1 MSRNR
6 TVDRRREREREK
18 RRQQQITL
26 VVVLVAVVLLAALA
40 LILANQPAEAPIP
53 AESAALYAGIPQS
66 TSEEGF
72 PRLGNPDAP
81 VKVVDYSSFDCPHC
95 RTFHD
100 EVLPTILDRV
110 RAGEVVFTY
119 VPLYLNVG
127 EGASRAAICAG
138 EQDKFWEF
146 HDALFNWQGLYG
158 NQAFANNRLE
168 TGVDNLGLNRSEWDQ
183 CMGSELPGS
192 IVTASRNAA
201 NALPGFEGTPTI
213 TVNGIIVTPDLTN
226 VVRAIN
232 EELAKS
238 GGAVPLP
245 EATGEATV
253 EATAEAT
260 VEATAEATTAP

>member
-1 MSRNR
+1 MSRSR

-26 VVVLVAVVLLAALA
+26 VVVLVAIVVIAALA

-53 AESAALYAGIPQS
+53 EESAARYAGIPQS
-66 TSEEGF
+66 KTEEGF

-81 VKVVDYSSFDCPHC
+81 VKLVDYSSFDCPHC

-100 EVLPTILDRV
+100 EVQPTILERV

-119 VPLYLNVG
+119 IPLYLNIG

-138 EQDKFWEF
+138 EQGKFWEF
-146 HDALFNWQGLYG
+146 HDALFEWQGLYG
-158 NQAFANNRLE
+158 SQAFANNRLE
-168 TGVDNLGLNRSEWDQ
+168 TGIDNLGISRSEWDQ
-183 CMGSELPGS
+183 CMSSTLPGR

-232 EELAKS
+232 DELAKS
-238 GGAVPLP
+238 GGAVPVP
-245 EATGEATV
+245 EATIETEATV
-253 EATAEAT
+253 EATAE
-260 VEATAEATTAP
+260 TTAAP